1 MTTKTFDA
9 SGFTGTT
16 RWFKHWTGCMTYTD
30 GVQHL
35 AANHGSYWL
44 VDLVGSYY
52 KKWKD
57 AEFVV
62 VVLKKQRKYWRVMGV
77 DDIPSS
83 KIYFSQKIEWSDFE
97 QQTGLTEI
105 TLYLEK
111 GEMWVLMLPAE
122 RS

>member
-1 MTTKTFDA
+1 
-9 SGFTGTT
+9 
-16 RWFKHWTGCMTYTD
+16 
-30 GVQHL
+30 
-35 AANHGSYWL
+35 
-44 VDLVGSYY
+44 
-52 KKWKD
+52 
-57 AEFVV
+57 